1 MSFEAL
7 PGQLIAEPEQVQT
20 KAGRCYSVFSPYHRT
35 WLVAA
40 RRTVLPAPDAI
51 AGVHGLE
58 SGVLPSL
65 AEVGGAGAAA
75 QLIPAGEA
83 AARSRLAA
91 WAARGISDYGNARNL
106 LAVDGTSRLSQDLRF
121 GLLSSLEVLEAIAGP
136 QQTGVKDPVVQVNGA
151 DSTTFIAEMCW
162 RDFYAHVLFAEP
174 RVAREAWRRDNDGI
188 RWLHDADGLAA
199 WKEGRTGYPIVDAA
213 MRQLMATGWMHNRT
227 RMVAASFLVKHL
239 LIDWREGEAH
249 FMRHLVDGD
258 PASNNGGWQ
267 WAAST
272 GADAQPYF
280 RIFNPVVQGQ
290 RYDPEGDYVRRW
302 LPELAAAP
310 VKDVHAPWTM
320 PRMAQQAVACR
331 IGKDYPEPI
340 VDHAFARQ
348 RALAAFT
355 AARVY

>member
-1 MSFEAL
+1 M
-7 PGQLIAEPEQVQT
+7 
-20 KAGRCYSVFSPYHRT
+20 
-35 WLVAA
+35 
-40 RRTVLPAPDAI
+40 
-51 AGVHGLE
+51 
-58 SGVLPSL
+58 
-65 AEVGGAGAAA
+65 
-75 QLIPAGEA
+75 
-83 AARSRLAA
+83 
-91 WAARGISDYGNARNL
+91 
-106 LAVDGTSRLSQDLRF
+106 
-121 GLLSSLEVLEAIAGP
+121 
-136 QQTGVKDPVVQVNGA
+136 QVNGA

-213 MRQLMATGWMHNRT
+213 MRQLMATGWMHNRA

-331 IGKDYPEPI
+331 IGRDYPEPCLRRLNGRDCGSNNSRYGPPFRYMNI
-340 VDHAFARQ
+340 RLIRLRHRAR
-348 RALAAFT
+348 RTMATRFRPTPPTLTSPVPEKPPGRLTCETPSSESGLPVHDRPAVAVSAANAAPFT
-355 AARVY
+355 RRKIEGFF